1 MSQFSKINVACNF
14 PMEYEVTES
23 MNKTATCQT
32 IRFTYNTE
40 APQEGRQIDLAF
52 SFPMLDICGRWFPTC
67 NAQRNVI
74 ADWFYPTESMTS
86 ISAPIV
92 CFFNGKSENR
102 CTIALSETKQRVLT
116 QYGVHEEDGTMLC
129 RIRIALPKGLFLNG
143 YEITIWKDM
152 TCEPYWETISSVRK
166 WWETDLGLVPMEVP
180 AIGREPMYSFW
191 YSQHQNITAESV
203 EKESKLAADMGF
215 SSVIVDDGWQ
225 TEDNNRGYAFCGD
238 WEVAEKKFP
247 DMAAHVKRVQDM
259 GLKYLIWFSV
269 PFIGKNSKA
278 WSRFEDKLVCFDDFQ
293 NAAIFDIR
301 YPEVREYLKNIYI
314 NAVKEWNIDGLK
326 LDFIDEFYLRPE
338 SPIWKEGM
346 DVADIQEALGM
357 LLTEVMEAL
366 KAIRPDIMIEFRQRY
381 VGPQIRRFGNLLRV
395 ADCPG
400 SGLSNRIGT
409 IDLRL
414 LSGSTCVHSDMLMWH
429 KDEKPED
436 AALQVTSCL
445 FSTMQFSVNL
455 ADISDEMKEMT
466 SFWMDY
472 MRKNV
477 KLLQEAQI
485 EPLEP
490 ENLYPEVRVRDD
502 KKTILAHYSRGRY
515 VDLSDM
521 KEQLDYVHAVKE
533 EKVFFVLP
541 ENAAVD
547 YQVLDCSGKL
557 VEEGTWSGAFAQAMV
572 PTSGVVVITRK

>member
-1 MSQFSKINVACNF
+1 MNQLNKINVVCNF
-14 PMEYEVTES
+14 PMEYEITEAV
-23 MNKTATCQT
+23 NKQATCQT
-32 IRFTYNTE
+32 IKFTYKSE
-40 APQEGRQIDLAF
+40 MEQEGRQIDLAF

-67 NAQRNVI
+67 GAQRNVI

-92 CFFNGKSENR
+92 CFYNGRSENR
-102 CTIALSETKQRVLT
+102 CTIALSETKQRVLM

-129 RIRIALPKGLFLNG
+129 RIRIALPKGLFLDG
-143 YEITIWKDM
+143 YEITIWKNDSL
-152 TCEPYWETISSVRK
+152 EPYWETISAVRQ

-191 YSQHQNITAESV
+191 YSQHQDITAESV
-203 EKESKLAADMGF
+203 EKESQLAADMGF

-326 LDFIDEFYLRPE
+326 LDFIDEFYLRAE

-346 DVADIQEALGM
+346 DVADIQEALGI

-414 LSGSTCVHSDMLMWH
+414 LSGNTCVHSDMLMWH

-455 ADISDEMKEMT
+455 ADISAEMKAMT

-490 ENLYPEVRVRDD
+490 ENLYPEVCVRDEQ
-502 KKTILAHYSRGRY
+502 KTILAHYSRGRN

-521 KEQLDYVHAVKE
+521 KAQLDYVHAVKE
-533 EKVFFVLP
+533 EKVIFILP
-541 ENAAVD
+541 ANTEVA
-547 YQVLDCSGKL
+547 YSILDCSGRL